1 MTDLPRGILS
11 PWARYASPE
20 FYVTGLVRLRAMST
34 LPNWRF
40 AFEIALSVL
49 CLKLT
54 QRSQDS
60 RPILLAR
67 LVASF
72 NHFRDDRFALAN
84 GIEAVCNQ
92 QAFCNKPQIFGP
104 NHWFKSKLRAPSLWI
119 QYSMRNERRV
129 NGAAAAWGIR
139 INSRSPPQPL
149 RFER

>member
-1 MTDLPRGILS
+1 MTDLPSGIIS

-40 AFEIALSVL
+40 AFEMSVP

-54 QRSQDS
+54 QGSQDS
-60 RPILLAR
+60 RPVLFAR

-72 NHFRDDRFALAN
+72 DHLGDNGFALAN
-84 GIEAVCNQ
+84 GARAVRDQ
-92 QAFCNKPQIFGP
+92 QPFRNKPQIFGP
-104 NHWFKSKLRAPSLWI
+104 NHGFTSKLRAPSLRTLCPV
-119 QYSMRNERRV
+119 RNERRV
-129 NGAAAAWGIR
+129 NGAPAACRIQ
-139 INSRSPPQPL
+139 INSRHPPLSL